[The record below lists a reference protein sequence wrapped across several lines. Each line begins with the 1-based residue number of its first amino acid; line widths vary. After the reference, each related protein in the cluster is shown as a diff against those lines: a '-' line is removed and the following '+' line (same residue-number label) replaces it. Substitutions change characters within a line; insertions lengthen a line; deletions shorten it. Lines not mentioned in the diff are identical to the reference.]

1 MQIRP
6 IKTKADHRE
15 ALKPIEK
22 LSGRR
27 SAGSMRTVTA
37 PQPLSPFGLDAV
49 PCCRDWRRRTPG
61 SVTSRPTG
69 MRPARPFGRLP
80 SLPFARGTDSQ
91 AARRGADERCCADQT
106 IIHLR
111 RNRFF

>member
-27 SAGSMRTVTA
+27 SAGSMRGSSRH
-37 PQPLSPFGLDAV
+37 LSPCHPSGSTLSCVAV
-49 PCCRDWRRRTPG
+49 NGERRRLA
-61 SVTSRPTG
+61 V
-69 MRPARPFGRLP
+69 
-80 SLPFARGTDSQ
+80 
-91 AARRGADERCCADQT
+91 
-106 IIHLR
+106 
-111 RNRFF
+111 